1 MYVQHWRSETVI
13 SNWKENLRGRTL
25 TSIYVISIFLFAFT
39 KIRDTET
46 WLHLSLG
53 RLIWQMKGVP
63 ASEPFTYPILGEP
76 FSYNSWLFGLL
87 TYALD
92 SHFGAYGLVLLK
104 AFVIASA
111 FYILLRDSL
120 RPYGNYPAAL
130 IVLVAAVLFSK
141 YRFVLR
147 PDMFLMLF
155 LAFSI
160 FSLNAYLYDNKKYI
174 YALPVIHLLWAN
186 MHASIIV
193 MSVPFGAFIAGS
205 IIHRYLEKR
214 GFGPVTAL
222 TNSQLKLV
230 AIIFA
235 VSFAATFVT
244 PYFSLHQYIYGPK
257 YLSSTW
263 HTQEIIEMLPP
274 SGWDKI
280 LLYGL
285 VAAVSASFV
294 IVGRRMSFIHLLLVI
309 PFMVLPFT
317 SIRFQFLLALVGS
330 PVIIRNTSAFID
342 SFDWRDLFERKP
354 LFVIAAV
361 VVVLSCTLTLLGV
374 PPFGSKNIRFG
385 FGYDYSEVPKGAVE
399 YMDRKGIY
407 GRVFNPFHYG
417 QYIIWTGYPKRTVFT
432 DARGHLPKQLLE
444 ATQNA
449 AYDKH
454 LMDTL
459 QAKYGF
465 EILLLR
471 RPLMPPDTPD
481 THSKFDLS
489 FQLPDWAL
497 VYWDDNSYLYLKKE
511 GTYAP
516 LIKEDEYSLIKP
528 LASFSSFIRGLNDDN
543 MTGFEQELKRNIRE
557 TGSSSAYMFLS
568 LLYLTGDNHKQA
580 VEAASKVRSEALK
593 TTSYIA
599 MGDAYKG
606 LGNFKLSLQYYK
618 KALDRDEI
626 PGVLLRAGGVSQ
638 IMGDYKQA
646 IKCFERALELDSS
659 MVEVY
664 PKLIAA
670 YLDLGKEKEANE
682 AMKRYQSLKQK
693 R

>member
-13 SNWKENLRGRTL
+13 SNWKENLHRRTL
-25 TSIYVISIFLFAFT
+25 TTLFVISIFLSAFT
-39 KIRDTET
+39 YIRDTET

-92 SHFGAYGLVLLK
+92 SNFGAYGLVLLK

-120 RPYGNYPAAL
+120 RPHGNYPAAL
-130 IVLVAAVLFSK
+130 IVLIAAVLFSK

-174 YALPVIHLLWAN
+174 YALPVIHMLWAN

-193 MSVPFGAFIAGS
+193 MSVPFAAFIVGS
-205 IIHRYLEKR
+205 IVHRHLEKH
-214 GFGPVTAL
+214 GFGPGTAL
-222 TNSQLKLV
+222 TNSQLKVV
-230 AIIFA
+230 AIVFA
-235 VSFAATFVT
+235 VSFAATLAT

-274 SGWDKI
+274 SGWDRI

-285 VAAVSASFV
+285 VAAISASFV
-294 IVGRRMSFIHLLLVI
+294 LVGKRMSFIHLLIVI

-317 SIRFQFLLALVGS
+317 SIRFQFLLAIVGS
-330 PVIIRNTSAFID
+330 PVIIRNISAFIRANGWHD
-342 SFDWRDLFERKP
+342 IFEQK
-354 LFVIAAV
+354 LSLVIAAI
-361 VVVLSCTLTLLGV
+361 VVVLSSTLTLVGV
-374 PPFGSKNIRFG
+374 SPFGSKNIRFG
-385 FGYDYSEVPKGAVE
+385 YGYDYSEVPKGAVE

-454 LMDTL
+454 LIETL

-497 VYWDDNSYLYLKKE
+497 VYWDDNSYVYLNRE
-511 GTYAP
+511 GTYAS
-516 LIKEDEYSLIKP
+516 IIQADEYRLIKP
-528 LASFSSFIRGLNDDN
+528 LTSFSSFIRGLNDKD
-543 MTGFEQELKRNIRE
+543 MAGFEQELKRNIGE
-557 TGSSSAYMFLS
+557 TDSSSAYMFLS
-568 LLYLTGDNHKQA
+568 LLYLTGDNYNA
-580 VEAASKVRSEALK
+580 AIEAASKVRSEALK

-606 LGNFKLSLQYYK
+606 IGNFKLSLQYYK
-618 KALDRDEI
+618 KALDQDEI
-626 PGVLLRAGGVSQ
+626 SGVLLRAGGVSQ

-646 IKCFERALELDSS
+646 IKYFEKALELDSS
-659 MVEVY
+659 IAEVY

-670 YLDLGKEKEANE
+670 YLALGKEKEANE
-682 AMKRYQSLKQK
+682 AMKRYRSLKQK
-693 R
+693 L